1 MCNVTSVMANF
12 WRPYGPQP
20 TRLLC
25 LWDSPGKNTGVGC
38 HALLRRLFP
47 TQGLGPRLFAR
58 SALAAGFSTISTT
71 WEARLPAVCVQLRS
85 RVRLF
90 VTPWTVACQIPV
102 RGILQARTVE
112 WVVISSSRGSSQL
125 RNRTCFFYVSFI
137 GQWVHYH

>member
-1 MCNVTSVMANF
+1 MCNVSSVMANF

-90 VTPWTVACQIPV
+90 LTPWTVACQIPV

-112 WVVISSSRGSSQL
+112 WVAISYSRGSS
-125 RNRTCFFYVSFI
+125 RPMDRAHVTSIFCN
-137 GQWVHYH
+137 GQ